1 MYVQRTH
8 GLMIFMFHEFR
19 GVCDHHP
26 SHSVESTGTHC
37 HENYNESHK
46 IYSYIYSLVSYY
58 YYYNIS
64 FGFIIFSFN
73 VHFVY
78 VGHFGGAKNSNIIN
92 INFVICELRIG
103 IYMAE

>member
-1 MYVQRTH
+1 M
-8 GLMIFMFHEFR
+8 
-19 GVCDHHP
+19 CDHHP

-73 VHFVY
+73 VHFVH
-78 VGHFGGAKNSNIIN
+78 VGHFGWAKNSNIIN